1 MKVLLDAVQAALD
14 AARSVSGERS
24 PAGLAPGELVA
35 LNGSLGALRK
45 AVDAALLPVAAEI
58 ARQSRPELGR
68 DSLAKRHGFG
78 SVGRMI
84 STTSGT
90 SVGEAIR
97 LVTVGEATAPRT
109 LLTGETAPARHPHV
123 ATAVNNGSIGTLAA
137 SGIVGML
144 DRVASR
150 ADAEALD
157 EMEARLVRMAP
168 GLAPHQLHA
177 LINRGEATLDPEG
190 IVPRETELHAER
202 GLTIHHEASGA
213 IAVSGRFDPE
223 SGAPIVAAVEG
234 LVSGMLRRRDDGT
247 SVAEA
252 DDRSIRQMRA
262 DALTELCRHGLG
274 CERVPVAPSTT
285 VVVRMDL
292 ADLQAGT
299 GFGTI
304 DGISQPV
311 SASAARRMA
320 ADAQIIPCVLGGD
333 SEILDWGRAKRLF
346 TPAQKL
352 ALAERD
358 GGCAFCGAPPSFTA
372 AHHVLWWSRDAGPTD
387 ISNGVLLCTSCHH
400 RIHDDGWEIRI
411 EDAPDKNAPDN
422 DVPDKEAR
430 HNNTRDTDQRH
441 DHRRDGDRKL
451 GPENDPDRGRP
462 PRDAGGGGV
471 KPGRLRTSAK
481 VWFIPPA
488 WLDASRTPRLG
499 GRARYDLVA

>member
-1 MKVLLDAVQAALD
+1 MKDLLDAVQAALD
-14 AARSVSGERS
+14 AARSVSGERP

-68 DSLAKRHGFG
+68 NSLAKRHGFG
-78 SVGRMI
+78 SAGRMI
-84 STTSGT
+84 STTTGT

-109 LLTGETAPARHPHV
+109 LLTGQTAPARHPHV
-123 ATAVNNGSIGTLAA
+123 ATAVNDGSIGTLAA
-137 SGIVGML
+137 SAIIGML
-144 DRVASR
+144 DRVAPR

-177 LINRGEATLDPEG
+177 LINRGEATLDPGG

-247 SVAEA
+247 SVVEA

-299 GFGTI
+299 GFGTV
-304 DGISQPV
+304 DGMSQPV
-311 SASAARRMA
+311 SASTVRRMA

-387 ISNGVLLCTSCHH
+387 VDNGVLLCTSCHY

-411 EDAPDKNAPDN
+411 ENGPDKDS
-422 DVPDKEAR
+422 PDKD
-430 HNNTRDTDQRH
+430 TRDKGTRDNDQRH

-451 GPENDPDRGRP
+451 GTENDREEGRP
-462 PRDAGGGGV
+462 PGNAAGGG
-471 KPGRLRTSAK
+471 PNRGRLRTSAK